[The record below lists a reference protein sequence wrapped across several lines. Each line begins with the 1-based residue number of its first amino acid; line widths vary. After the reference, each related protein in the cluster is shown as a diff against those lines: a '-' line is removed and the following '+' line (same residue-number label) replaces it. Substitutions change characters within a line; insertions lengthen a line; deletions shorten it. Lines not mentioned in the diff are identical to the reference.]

1 MMKQHRERAMREMH
15 RLLMDTRSIST
26 PEYNWLV
33 WEIFGVKDNNTRILE
48 LGGKGMHRII
58 NDARTGGLLF
68 ETSLAEKTILED
80 CSTESQAEMWK
91 FLG

>member
-1 MMKQHRERAMREMH
+1 MKQHRERAMKEMQ
-15 RLLMDTRSIST
+15 RLLLDTRSIST

-33 WEIFGVKDNNTRILE
+33 WELFGVKNNNTRILE
-48 LGGKGMHRII
+48 IGGKGMHQII
-58 NDARTGGLLF
+58 NDASTGEILF
-68 ETSLAEKTILED
+68 ETGMIEKTILED

>member
-1 MMKQHRERAMREMH
+1 MKQHRERAMRKMH

-80 CSTESQAEMWK
+80 CLTESQAEMWK